1 MMWTRWV
8 PILLVASLALPLAG
22 NAQEAVWTSRQL
34 PQGWIGFYYDFAK
47 GMVGGE
53 EQLVVVVTEVVEGSP
68 AEAAGIRMGDT
79 LTGLDGHP
87 ISQKIFSSL
96 SQTLEPR
103 DLIRLTVHRNG
114 RPLEVLVEAGERPR
128 SQIVIGPDAER
139 VVVQLEALSGNILR
153 ELDSLRLSFA
163 GLRLDSTSGDLS
175 LRILRVP
182 GVAEKEGEVGFRF
195 RFYEPFVDT
204 LVFEPDFFFMAPEFT
219 MPFEAMIVKSQAT
232 ASLQEELVLLR
243 KELTAIRRQEL
254 ARRRELA
261 AAIQGPIEEVIRR
274 DDRIQEI
281 RALEAELVAEQGE
294 LTKRLRQVSEEEMQ
308 RQWVEVQTKS
318 EEALL
323 EAQRAQYETLEATRR
338 EQESIRDR
346 ARENY
351 ESLMGRTR
359 SPIIVGQNIMLGA
372 QLAPL
377 NPELAEYFPVDEGVF
392 VIQVL
397 EGTPAFDAGLQG
409 GDIII
414 SVAGEEVISLTD
426 LRFGLGVFEGP
437 LRIQVIRKGEPVEIL
452 IRR

>member
-1 MMWTRWV
+1 
-8 PILLVASLALPLAG
+8 LV
-22 NAQEAVWTSRQL
+22 R
-34 PQGWIGFYYDFAK
+34 
-47 GMVGGE
+47 
-53 EQLVVVVTEVVEGSP
+53 
-68 AEAAGIRMGDT
+68 
-79 LTGLDGHP
+79 
-87 ISQKIFSSL
+87 
-96 SQTLEPR
+96 
-103 DLIRLTVHRNG
+103 
-114 RPLEVLVEAGERPR
+114 
-128 SQIVIGPDAER
+128 
-139 VVVQLEALSGNILR
+139 
-153 ELDSLRLSFA
+153 
-163 GLRLDSTSGDLS
+163 
-175 LRILRVP
+175 
-182 GVAEKEGEVGFRF
+182 
-195 RFYEPFVDT
+195 
-204 LVFEPDFFFMAPEFT
+204 
-219 MPFEAMIVKSQAT
+219 
-232 ASLQEELVLLR
+232 LR

-261 AAIQGPIEEVIRR
+261 AAIQGPIEEVVRR

-281 RALEAELVAEQGE
+281 RAREAELVAEQGE

-323 EAQRAQYETLEATRR
+323 EARRAQYETWEEAQR
-338 EQESIRDR
+338 EQESMRDR
-346 ARENY
+346 AWENY

-426 LRFGLGVFEGP
+426 LRFGLEVFEGP
-437 LRIQVIRKGEPVEIL
+437 LLIQVIRKGEPVEIL